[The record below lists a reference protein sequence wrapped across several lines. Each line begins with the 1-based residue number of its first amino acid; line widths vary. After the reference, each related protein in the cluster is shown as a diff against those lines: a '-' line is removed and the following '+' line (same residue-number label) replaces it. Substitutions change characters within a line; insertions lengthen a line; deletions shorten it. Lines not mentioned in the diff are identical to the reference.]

1 MFENI
6 IVSFF
11 DHIEIVLFVVAVF
24 CFIVPMAYT
33 MIKRGRK
40 KVHKDVLNKRTIM
53 IDSGIS
59 SKIALTLF
67 LLVFLIVGMIVIYL
81 AIYKSENLYTMIAMI
96 VMGIIF
102 CLVPSII
109 GFHIIKTAIKVLNK
123 KYVIVLDQLMDIYYY
138 NEVESDFNHDHSG
151 WQLYFKDF
159 FKVYNQYVKIR
170 NIGEGNKYNKG
181 DLFYLVF
188 VKGSRTPYVFAAN
201 EYTLDPSERDKL
213 KTLEEAKDYIKLKK
227 FTLETEVYNGK
238 KMINS
243 NTIIHDFFGKDEKR
257 TLLFF
262 GLISIFLLIVC
273 IGISSFSLV
282 ASIVV
287 LLVLICILFIAIV
300 KIKYL
305 YSIIRKIKRSQ
316 YEIKIDEV
324 ISVNENLQYS
334 DSNQITSIKF
344 KNYDKIVYTN
354 KKENYNAQVGDSFYL
369 VFVKGETTPIHVY
382 NTKNSILGR

>member
-1 MFENI
+1 MFEKFI
-6 IVSFF
+6 LGFF
-11 DHIEIVLFVVAVF
+11 GHIEIILFIVTVF
-24 CFIVPMAYT
+24 CFIIPMAYT

-40 KVHKDVLNKRTIM
+40 KINRDVLNKHTIL

-59 SKIALTLF
+59 SHVILTLF
-67 LLVFLIVGMIVIYL
+67 LLVFLIAGIIVIYL
-81 AIYKSENLYTMIAMI
+81 AINKSKNLDTMLAGI
-96 VMGIIF
+96 VGGSICCLLPIIISF
-102 CLVPSII
+102 NIL
-109 GFHIIKTAIKVLNK
+109 KEAIKVLKK
-123 KYVIVLDQLMDIYYY
+123 KYVIVVDELLDIYYY
-138 NEVESDFNHDHSG
+138 NDVGSDFDNDHSG

-181 DLFYLVF
+181 DQFYLVF
-188 VKGSRTPYVFAAN
+188 VKGSRMPYVFSTN
-201 EYTLDPSERDKL
+201 EYKLDPSERDKV
-213 KTLEEAKDYIKLKK
+213 KTLEEAKEYIKLKK
-227 FTLETEVYNGK
+227 FNLKAEVYNGK
-238 KMINS
+238 KVINP
-243 NTIIHDFFGKDEKR
+243 NTIIHDFFSKDEKI

-262 GLISIFLLIVC
+262 SICSIFLLIVC
-273 IGISSFSLV
+273 IGISFFNLV
-282 ASIVV
+282 ASMVV
-287 LLVLICILFIAIV
+287 LFMFICIVCITIV

-324 ISVNENLQYS
+324 VSVNENLQYS

-369 VFVKGETTPIHVY
+369 VFVKGETAPIHVY
-382 NTKNSILGR
+382 NTKNYILEK